1 MSDKADTAG
10 KRAGAKKVVPNSSRG
25 FLKVSAEEAA
35 TMPGS
40 QRAALIRK
48 GNEFFNAGQ
57 YATAQRIFIT
67 VRYSDGLIRVGEQLM
82 KQGDPLEAFRMF
94 WIAGDSRRVAE
105 MSEQMAM
112 VIRKWL
118 RDDDAGSPR
127 TVGREDT

>member
-1 MSDKADTAG
+1 
-10 KRAGAKKVVPNSSRG
+10 
-25 FLKVSAEEAA
+25 
-35 TMPGS
+35 MPGS

-48 GNEFFNAGQ
+48 GNELFNAGQ

-118 RDDDAGSPR
+118 RDDETGSPQA
-127 TVGREDT
+127 VGREDT